1 MAENKCH
8 EVFLWLMS
16 PHSSSAHQQRS
27 PAISAALPKYMQPIG
42 SQNTH
47 SWLIL
52 TALCVALKN
61 IRNNTKWAPKRA
73 SNLQSKKKKKKRMWV
88 VKKVKAQEERINKM
102 GKTEKTCYLN
112 HESCNKISFPTHIN
126 DCCSGSH
133 SPFPPNHLLWPKT
146 HRCTFCSPWQFSDTF
161 HGFK

>member
-1 MAENKCH
+1 
-8 EVFLWLMS
+8 MS
-16 PHSSSAHQQRS
+16 WSLPLTHVSTLFFSSSIKISRHLSSTSKIYATHWESKHAQLAYSHCTMCGLKEHQKQYQVS
-27 PAISAALPKYMQPIG
+27 TQKGQQLS
-42 SQNTH
+42 
-47 SWLIL
+47 
-52 TALCVALKN
+52 
-61 IRNNTKWAPKRA
+61 
-73 SNLQSKKKKKKRMWV
+73 KKKKKRMWV

-133 SPFPPNHLLWPKT
+133 SPFPPNNLLWPKT
-146 HRCTFCSPWQFSDTF
+146 HRCIFCSPWQFSDTF